1 VARSIKYKKGSSK
14 KMENESQ
21 NVVITD
27 IKMPFFSMITF
38 MVKWALA
45 SIPAVIII
53 GIIFGALSM
62 GIYMLLGMLGLE
74 GMLGNLMPPPQ

>member
-1 VARSIKYKKGSSK
+1 
-14 KMENESQ
+14 MENESQ

-53 GIIFGALSM
+53 GIIFGALWM
-62 GIYMLLGMLGLE
+62 GLNMVLGMLGLE
-74 GMLGNLMPPPQ
+74 GMLGSFMPPPQ

>member
-1 VARSIKYKKGSSK
+1 
-14 KMENESQ
+14 MENESQ

-53 GIIFGALSM
+53 GIIFGALLM
-62 GIYMLLGMLGLE
+62 ALNMVLGMLGLE
-74 GMLGNLMPPPQ
+74 GMLGSFMPPPQ

>member
-1 VARSIKYKKGSSK
+1 
-14 KMENESQ
+14 MENESQ

-53 GIIFGALSM
+53 GIIFGALLM
-62 GIYMLLGMLGLE
+62 GLNMVLGMLGLE
-74 GMLGNLMPPPQ
+74 GMLGSFMPPPQ